1 MCSKDRKKYLQFCD
15 AWRYRGV
22 PPRYHGTILL
32 LLCGIN
38 NPITIEALINDCPF
52 HHSYKI
58 DVSCIRFEQIF
69 MDSRVFWLYINTYNA
84 KYKIVIFIVDHSE
97 IYIQ

>member
-1 MCSKDRKKYLQFCD
+1 MKPE
-15 AWRYRGV
+15 GTEVV

-58 DVSCIRFEQIF
+58 DVSCIKFEQISWIPEF
-69 MDSRVFWLYINTYNA
+69 SDYI
-84 KYKIVIFIVDHSE
+84 
-97 IYIQ
+97 